1 MNSRLLVR
9 AGIALPQLA
18 ACGLGLSLASAPAV
32 AQQQQ
37 TALAAAP
44 LQQLQEVVV
53 TAQYRRQ
60 SIQNVP
66 IAITAF
72 TPQTLQQQHITTLAQ
87 LGNLTPGVTLTGG
100 APFSGDSSV
109 LSASIRGIGQDDFA
123 FNINPAVGVYVDGVY
138 YARTIGANVTLTWSS

>member
-1 MNSRLLVR
+1 MNSRLLPR
-9 AGIALPQLA
+9 GGITIPQLA
-18 ACGLGLSLASAPAV
+18 ACGLGLSLVCATAV

-37 TALAAAP
+37 TEP
-44 LQQLQEVVV
+44 SHSTFQLKEIVV

-60 SIQNVP
+60 NIQNVP

-72 TPQTLQQQHITTLAQ
+72 TPQTLQQQNITTLAQ
-87 LGNLTPGVTLTGG
+87 LGDLTPGVTLTSG

-109 LSASIRGIGQDDFA
+109 LSASIRGIGQADFA

-138 YARTIGANVTLTWSS
+138 